1 MYNYSIIIPH
11 HNTPDLLGRCLQ
23 SIPEREDIQ
32 VLVID
37 DNSDPQFADQVR
49 QVCKQRTNVQ
59 LTETKEGLGAGYA
72 RNVGLKQV
80 KDSNWLLFADADD
93 YFTPKAWEY
102 FDAHKDDATELIY
115 FYSICVY
122 SDTGLPGDRH
132 LKMKNRIDDFLNN
145 PYHTTEG
152 FLRYNYYEPVA
163 KMIRANVV
171 FDNHLLFEQTRW
183 GNDVHFS
190 TQVGA
195 YARSVAAYRD
205 EVYCVTISRG
215 SLVHQHSLESRRC
228 RYEVILRNNAYLR
241 QIGLPEFQDSLMYS
255 LRWAAKLGG
264 LKAVLEFIKIGKEYD
279 ADFFHGASKWITNFF
294 ESNQEYKHKEKYIVR
309 K

>member
-1 MYNYSIIIPH
+1 MYNYSVIIPH
-11 HNTPDLLGRCLQ
+11 HNTPDLLERCLK
-23 SIPEREDIQ
+23 SIPERVDIQ

-37 DNSDPQFADQVR
+37 DNSDPQYAEQIR
-49 QVCKQRTNVQ
+49 QVCKQRSNVR

-72 RNVGLKQV
+72 RNVALKQA
-80 KDSNWLLFADADD
+80 DDCRWLLFADADD
-93 YFTPKAWEY
+93 YFTPEAWEH
-102 FDAHKDDATELIY
+102 FDDHRDDTTELIY
-115 FYSICVY
+115 FYSTCVY

-132 LKMKNRIDDFLNN
+132 LKMKNRIDDYLTN

-152 FLRYNYYEPVA
+152 YLRYNYYEPVA
-163 KMIRANVV
+163 KMIRAGVV
-171 FDNHLLFEQTRW
+171 FDNHILFEQTRW

-190 TQVGA
+190 TLVGV
-195 YARSVAAYRD
+195 YARTVAAYPD
-205 EVYCVTISRG
+205 EVYCVTISHG

-228 RYEVILRNNAYLR
+228 RYEVLLRNNAYLR

-264 LKAVLEFIKIGKEYD
+264 LKAVAEFIRIGKKYD

-294 ESNQEYKHKEKYIVR
+294 VSNKEYKHKDKYIVR